1 MGQKIHPYGL
11 RLGIVTDWKSRWYSE
26 KDYAA
31 QVNEDHKIR
40 TYLRDELT
48 RGAVSR
54 IDIERIGDKKVQID
68 IHTGR
73 PGVVIGRGGSE
84 AERLRGGLEDLTGRN
99 VKFNVIEVAN
109 PELDAQL
116 LARSVADQLEGRVA
130 FRRAMKRTV
139 TTAMKAGAEGVR
151 VQAQGRLGGAD
162 MGRREWYLEGRVPLH
177 TLRADIDYGTATA
190 RTPVGAVGVKVWVY
204 RGDLLTSVAA
214 RNEKIA
220 AEARLAA
227 GGPAQRRRRSARS
240 RAESAAGES
249 GGKRL
254 IEAGGGKRPV
264 ESGAGK
270 KGGKRLIEA
279 GGGRRKPTTSD
290 AAAEFNEARQATED
304 GVADAAVVADAAA
317 VVAGEVAAEAV
328 AEAVVA
334 EVAAVEAVETA
345 VVAEVTADEVE
356 VEAEIAEVVAEVA
369 VEDALIA
376 EAIAEETGS
385 EEAVIEAVVAEERA
399 EDAIVE
405 AVVAEAVAEEA
416 QEIAEIADEVAV
428 EAIVEAVEAEEE
440 AEADVEA
447 ALEVEA
453 IAEVLDEAAEV
464 EETPTVETTEV
475 IETQKV
481 DEESHQSPVA
491 SHQLEETGDSRLET
505 DDSDEAPEQSEGDK
519 S

>member
-31 QVNEDHKIR
+31 QVNEDHRIR
-40 TYLRDELT
+40 TYLRNELT

-54 IDIERIGDKKVQID
+54 IDIELIGDKTVQIH
-68 IHTGR
+68 IPPGR
-73 PGVVIGRGGSE
+73 PGVVISRGGSE
-84 AERLRGGLEDLTGRN
+84 AERLRTGLEDLSGRN

-177 TLRADIDYGTATA
+177 TLRADIDYGVATA
-190 RTPVGAVGVKVWVY
+190 RTSVGAVGVKVWVY
-204 RGDLLTSVAA
+204 RGDLLTSVTA

-240 RAESAAGES
+240 RAEAAAGET

-264 ESGAGK
+264 EAGAGK

-290 AAAEFNEARQATED
+290 AAAEFEEAKQATDDAIE
-304 GVADAAVVADAAA
+304 DAAVVADTAAI
-317 VVAGEVAAEAV
+317 VADE
-328 AEAVVA
+328 
-334 EVAAVEAVETA
+334 AAVEAIETA
-345 VVAEVTADEVE
+345 VVAEA
-356 VEAEIAEVVAEVA
+356 
-369 VEDALIA
+369 
-376 EAIAEETGS
+376 
-385 EEAVIEAVVAEERA
+385 VAEEA
-399 EDAIVE
+399 EVE
-405 AVVAEAVAEEA
+405 AVVAEAVAE
-416 QEIAEIADEVAV
+416 VAV
-428 EAIVEAVEAEEE
+428 EEAIVAETAAEETGSEEAIVEAVIAEELAEEAVAEAVVADAVAEVAEEIAEVADEAAVEAVETAIEAE
-440 AEADVEA
+440 V
-447 ALEVEA
+447 V
-453 IAEVLDEAAEV
+453 AEVLDEAADEV
-464 EETPTVETTEV
+464 ATDKAEHTEGG
-475 IETQKV
+475 
-481 DEESHQSPVA
+481 A
-491 SHQLEETGDSRLET
+491 
-505 DDSDEAPEQSEGDK
+505 
-519 S
+519 